1 MSKENLSKLKNI
13 IFDLGAVIMNLHVPK
28 TISELKHLGIIDI
41 VNDTGHY
48 YTDPIFYD
56 FEIGKVSEFEFLEK
70 LRSMSSLNPSK
81 NEIRDAWNAM
91 ILNIPKERIGLLIN
105 LKKKYN
111 LYLLSNTNSIHQ
123 EKFERDFEIQNGYN
137 FKNLFNKVYYS
148 HQMGIRKP
156 EEGIFRYV
164 LKWSELEAQETLFI
178 DDSIDNIKA
187 AQRFG
192 IQTFHINSRNTL
204 HSLFRN

>member
-1 MSKENLSKLKNI
+1 
-13 IFDLGAVIMNLHVPK
+13 MNLDVPK
-28 TISELKHLGIIDI
+28 TISELKCFGITDI
-41 VNDTGHY
+41 VNDTGHH
-48 YTDPIFYD
+48 YTNPIFYD

-70 LRSMSSLNPSK
+70 LRNISSVSPSN

-91 ILNIPKERIGLLIN
+91 ILSIPKKRTELLIH
-105 LKKKYN
+105 LKNEYS

-137 FKNLFNKVYYS
+137 FKDLFNKVYYS

-156 EEGIFRYV
+156 EEEIFRYV
-164 LKWSELEAQETLFI
+164 LKWSKLEAQETLFI

-204 HSLFRN
+204 NSLFSS